1 MIDFKCWAFTTKV
14 INHGEYTE
22 ASAVIE
28 TVRYEIHGPV
38 LVDPFRP
45 VHDHPEMADALLTLL
60 QAQRKAFFLVKAF
73 GAFVIDH
80 MPFPTQQ
87 GMKTWR
93 AEFTPLLSQ
102 LTQTGS
108 DLGVVLWFR
117 LVPATA
123 PAQPDN
129 HTGPSLAEQEPLFE
143 MDHDVPPGSRRY
155 HFF

>member
-1 MIDFKCWAFTTKV
+1 
-14 INHGEYTE
+14 
-22 ASAVIE
+22 
-28 TVRYEIHGPV
+28 
-38 LVDPFRP
+38 
-45 VHDHPEMADALLTLL
+45 
-60 QAQRKAFFLVKAF
+60 
-73 GAFVIDH
+73 
-80 MPFPTQQ
+80 FPTQQ

-155 HFF
+155 HFFERTSLIALFSSMVSASICFSFLFSSSSCFSRLASETSMPPYLVRQL